1 MVRIKD
7 TNPHYSAKAAPT
19 RVDAIPTSPDTH
31 IGNDAATGEAAFTVL
46 PVKFDG
52 DCAPHIRK
60 LRKYA
65 DCCVG
70 EAQEVSLPPKK
81 VLEAARSIQSVQEI
95 GSTKTGRTKRT
106 CR

>member
-81 VLEAARSIQSVQEI
+81 VEKNMPLTDEMLSEFRYWMSFCEI
-95 GSTKTGRTKRT
+95 AS
-106 CR
+106 